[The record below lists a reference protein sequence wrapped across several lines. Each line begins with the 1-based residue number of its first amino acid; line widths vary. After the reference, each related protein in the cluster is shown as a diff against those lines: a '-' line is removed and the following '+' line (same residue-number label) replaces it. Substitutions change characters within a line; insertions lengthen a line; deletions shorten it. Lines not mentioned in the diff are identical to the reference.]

1 MTHVLVLLLALL
13 IGVVAGLRS
22 LTAPAVVSWA
32 AFLGWINLHGT
43 WASWMGNFVTVVIVS
58 VLAVA
63 ELVNDKR
70 PKTPP
75 RTVTPVFAVR
85 IILGAFAGAVIGTAW
100 GYRWGGLGAGVIGA
114 VLGTMG
120 GYQARTRLVAPV
132 AATTCRSR
140 CSRIRSRCWAGLPS
154 SPPRR
159 PYDTALRRDRLCRR
173 LGGPPWIGR
182 WCSAEGRA
190 ALLMRAPIAEPRW
203 VGAEIACLACGLD
216 STPNRHQRLFET
228 Q

>member
-114 VLGTMG
+114 VLGMLSGTYEAG
-120 GYQARTRLVAPV
+120 GCPWRPRPADRAARGFGRGVGRV
-132 AATTCRSR
+132 CH
-140 CSRIRSRCWAGLPS
+140 
-154 SPPRR
+154 RR
-159 PYDTALRRDRLCRR
+159 RR
-173 LGGPPWIGR
+173 GGPMTPHFDAIVY
-182 WCSAEGRA
+182 A
-190 ALLMRAPIAEPRW
+190 AGS
-203 VGAEIACLACGLD
+203 VGHPG
-216 STPNRHQRLFET
+216 
-228 Q
+228 

>member
-120 GYQARTRLVAPV
+120 GYQARTRLVAARGDHDLPIALLEDSVAVLGGFAIV
-132 AATTCRSR
+132 AA
-140 CSRIRSRCWAGLPS
+140 A
-154 SPPRR
+154 
-159 PYDTALRRDRLCRR
+159 
-173 LGGPPWIGR
+173 
-182 WCSAEGRA
+182 A
-190 ALLMRAPIAEPRW
+190 AL
-203 VGAEIACLACGLD
+203 
-216 STPNRHQRLFET
+216 
-228 Q
+228 